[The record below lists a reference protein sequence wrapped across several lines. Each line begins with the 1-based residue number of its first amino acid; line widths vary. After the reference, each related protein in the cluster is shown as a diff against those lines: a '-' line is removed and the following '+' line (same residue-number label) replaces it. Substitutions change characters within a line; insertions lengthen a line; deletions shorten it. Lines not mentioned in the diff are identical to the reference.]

1 MALNLQRST
10 CLSLSSVAISGVL
23 LVYVGPGVD
32 PKALCLVGKHQATTP
47 VPLSSTLL
55 VVLVRDDLSQAGE
68 PWPSSGIVVDVDV
81 GAGSES
87 EAAWAL
93 GSGFPG
99 ASCLGEQP
107 ALGHQPLL
115 PDVNSAS
122 NEWLS
127 SSVWEDTLSVIKPI
141 DRLSHPGTSCLG
153 KSEGEL
159 RKRRWVEMGG
169 RAGLRG
175 WVSME

>member
-1 MALNLQRST
+1 MVLNLQRST
-10 CLSLSSVAISGVL
+10 CLSLSTVAVSGVP
-23 LVYVGPGVD
+23 LVYVVSGVY
-32 PKALCLVGKHQATTP
+32 PKALGLLGKHQATTP
-47 VPLSSTLL
+47 VPLSSALL
-55 VVLVRDDLSQAGE
+55 VVLDRDDLSQAGE
-68 PWPSSGIVVDVDV
+68 PWPSSGISVDV

-93 GSGFPG
+93 GSGFPD

-115 PDVNSAS
+115 PDVNPAS

-127 SSVWEDTLSVIKPI
+127 SSVWEDLLSVIKPI

-153 KSEGEL
+153 KGKGS
-159 RKRRWVEMGG
+159 
-169 RAGLRG
+169 
-175 WVSME
+175 